1 MKLIGRYDS
10 PYVRR
15 VGVSLHLLAIPFELQ
30 PMSPFSQAGE
40 LRRIA
45 PIGRMPALILDNGE
59 VLIESAA
66 ILDFLDEMSGL
77 DRALLPHRGN
87 ERRKCLRILAS
98 STAACDK
105 AIAINY
111 ERRRPSDKI
120 FDEWLKRCKDQLDAA
135 LAELERFKAFDW
147 PSHNR
152 TMQIEVTAACMYG
165 YVKRVEPNA
174 LPAGKY
180 PNLDDLSRECERA
193 PAFTACPEIIG
204 IRTKPS

>member
-30 PMSPFSQAGE
+30 PLSPFSQASE

-45 PIGRMPALILDNGE
+45 SIGRMPALVLDNGE

-66 ILDFLDEMSGL
+66 ILDYLDEISGA
-77 DRALLPHRGN
+77 DRALLPDRGH
-87 ERRKCLRILAS
+87 ERRRHLQILAS

-105 AIAINY
+105 AIAMNY

-120 FDEWLKRCKDQLDAA
+120 SDEWLTRCRGQLDAA
-135 LAELERFKAFDW
+135 LAELERFMAVDR
-147 PSHNR
+147 PDHDR
-152 TMQIEVTAACMYG
+152 LMQIEVTTACMYG
-165 YVKRVEPNA
+165 YVNRVEPDA
-174 LPAGKY
+174 LAMARY
-180 PNLDDLSRECERA
+180 PKLDGVSRKCEMT
-193 PAFTACPEIIG
+193 PAFRACPETI
-204 IRTKPS
+204 